1 MVKHPGVIERTLAW
15 GQPRLSV
22 FTYKCHNF
30 LETSLFHK
38 NLAAILITFLIAMI
52 KYVTDSHWTG
62 RIFILAPSLEGRRA
76 ESLMVG
82 PAHAG
87 GCVFTFQ

>member
-1 MVKHPGVIERTLAW
+1 MVNHTGVIERTLAW
-15 GQPRLSV
+15 GPPRLSV
-22 FTYKCHNF
+22 FTYKRHNF
-30 LETSLFHK
+30 LETSLFYK

-52 KYVTDSHWTG
+52 KCVTDGHWTG
-62 RIFILAPSLEGRRA
+62 ESFILAQSSQGRRA

-87 GCVFTFQ
+87 GCVFTSQ